1 MQVENVKALLNN
13 INPSYCKES
22 VVWLTSNDIVFIKG
36 LFPSYILNNYLVNM
50 FKYDNDLN
58 RLCKHLF
65 E

>member
-1 MQVENVKALLNN
+1 MTLSLLNGYFLV
-13 INPSYCKES
+13 I
-22 VVWLTSNDIVFIKG
+22 
-36 LFPSYILNNYLVNM
+36 ILNNYLVNM

>member
-22 VVWLTSNDIVFIKG
+22 VVRLTSNDIIFIKW